1 VPETDELPMD
11 DSGAS
16 PINPDAPDH
25 EPTGDA
31 AFTDEATYKLGD
43 ATEEQTN
50 QVADEEDGG
59 TPDEPQPEQ
68 YPAPTEEPAE
78 DGGDEPTP
86 GA

>member
-1 VPETDELPMD
+1 MPDETDELPMD
-11 DSGAS
+11 DSGTS
-16 PINPDAPDH
+16 PVNPDAPDH

-59 TPDEPQPEQ
+59 APNEPQPEE
-68 YPAPTEEPAE
+68 YPPPTEEPA
-78 DGGDEPTP
+78 DDPDP
-86 GA
+86 AS